1 MKKTISRRPIFRLTP
16 KQKQQL
22 RTERERLA
30 KEFPEISGRQEL
42 SHRQIKG
49 KMLSQVLRTAIR
61 GSKMALPDLAARAE
75 IELGV
80 LVGFLS
86 GETTLPSD
94 AVDRLG
100 KLLKLTLQLPK
111 RWPIEE
117 IRIRRIYMTLTP
129 SQRRALQ
136 RERKLIEKE
145 LPELIRRNQLVHD
158 AREENTISGAL
169 RRAIQSCRILL
180 DDLAR
185 RAEVD
190 SGDIADFLCGEKPL
204 PSDAMDRLV
213 KVLKLKLT
221 ASKPKPRRTKASGLA
236 SRAV

>member
-1 MKKTISRRPIFRLTP
+1 MKTAKPRRPIFRLTA

-22 RTERERLA
+22 STERERLA
-30 KEFPEISGRQEL
+30 KEFPELSGRQEA
-42 SHRQIKG
+42 SHQQIKG
-49 KMLSQVLRTAIR
+49 KMFSQVLRTAIR

-86 GETTLPSD
+86 GETTLSSD

-129 SQRRALQ
+129 SQRLALQ
-136 RERKLIEKE
+136 RERMLIEQE
-145 LPELIRRNQLVHD
+145 LPELIRRNQLAHD
-158 AREENTISGAL
+158 AREEKTISGAL
-169 RRAIQSCRILL
+169 RRAIQSCRIML
-180 DDLAR
+180 DELAR

-190 SGDIADFLCGEKPL
+190 SSDIADFLCGEKPL
-204 PSDAMDRLV
+204 ASDAMDRLAE
-213 KVLKLKLT
+213 VLKLKLT
-221 ASKPKPRRTKASGLA
+221 ASKPNPRRAKAS
-236 SRAV
+236 